1 MVKIKTANKASVQ
14 STTSKSTEVS
24 FKEMESTKK
33 VLTAVGDVI
42 GHIVVK
48 YLKVISGG

>member
-14 STTSKSTEVS
+14 STASKSTEVS
-24 FKEMESTKK
+24 FKGTESTKK

-42 GHIVVK
+42 GH
-48 YLKVISGG
+48 SS

>member
-1 MVKIKTANKASVQ
+1 MVKMIKTANKASIQ

-24 FKEMESTKK
+24 SKEMESTK

-42 GHIVVK
+42 GH
-48 YLKVISGG
+48 SS